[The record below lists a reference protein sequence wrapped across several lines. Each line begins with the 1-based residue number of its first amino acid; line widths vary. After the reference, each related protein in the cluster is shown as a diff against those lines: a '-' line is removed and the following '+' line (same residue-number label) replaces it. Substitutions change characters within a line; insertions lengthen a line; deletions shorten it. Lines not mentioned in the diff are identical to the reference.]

1 MALIAAS
8 TLGLLLGLV
17 AGPGLALADTSCE
30 TPRPRE
36 VRRAWRAYVR
46 RFVQP
51 DGRVIDLSDGGVS
64 TSEGQAYGLI
74 RAVWADDRPSFD
86 RMLDW
91 TRDNL
96 QHGDPAALP
105 AWRWGDA
112 GNGVWGVISEN
123 PAADADQWMAYA
135 LLIAAEQWD
144 EPRYRGQAL
153 GLLAAIWEQEVGM
166 VGPHRVVLPGPWAR
180 GGEPLHLNP
189 SYFLPFAY
197 RAFAV
202 ADPERP
208 WGELVDGSYA
218 LLSTLMADEA
228 LPPDWVWMDPIT
240 GTVQP
245 TPADAPENADLH
257 GFEAFRVAWTLA
269 ADVRWYDEGRART
282 LLLAYARLGTV
293 WRREGRLAAQM
304 RTDTLEPQSD
314 GVSMGQYG
322 ALIAAWSVIRPD
334 DVSALFARDVGPSRG
349 VGGWGGEDDY
359 YGQNWSWLGVALWA
373 GLAVPPEASR

>member
-1 MALIAAS
+1 MALLAAS
-8 TLGLLLGLV
+8 GLGLLLGVV
-17 AGPGLALADTSCE
+17 AGPGIAWADTSCE
-30 TPRPRE
+30 TPRPRV

-46 RFVQP
+46 RFVQA
-51 DGRVIDLSDGGVS
+51 DGRVIDRSDGGVS
-64 TSEGQAYGLI
+64 TSEGQAYGLV
-74 RAVWADDRPSFD
+74 RAVWADDQPSFD

-96 QHGDPAALP
+96 QHGDPMALP

-112 GNGVWGVISEN
+112 GDGGWGVISEN

-135 LLIAAEQWD
+135 LLIAAERWY

-153 GLLAAIWEQEVGM
+153 GLLAAIWDQEVGM

-180 GGEPLHLNP
+180 GGERVQLNP

-202 ADPERP
+202 ADPDRP
-208 WGELVDGSYA
+208 WGELVEGSYA
-218 LLSTLMADEA
+218 LLGMLMANES
-228 LPPDWVWMDPIT
+228 LPPDWAWLDAETAAIRLA
-240 GTVQP
+240 
-245 TPADAPENADLH
+245 PADAPEGADLH

-269 ADVRWYDEGRART
+269 ADARWYDEGRARA

-293 WRREGRLAAQM
+293 WRRDGRLSARM
-304 RTDTLEPQSD
+304 RRDTLEAQAD
-314 GVSMGQYG
+314 GVSLGQYG
-322 ALIAAWSVIRPD
+322 ALIAAWAVIRPD
-334 DVSALFARDVGPSRG
+334 DVSALFARDVEPLRG

-359 YGQNWSWLGVALWA
+359 YGQNWTWLGVALWT